1 MNRAILE
8 ANESVRLAPYACLA
22 TQSRGRQY
30 QEPPSETR
38 TCFQR
43 DRDRIIHSKAFRRL
57 KQKTQVFLATESDHY
72 RSRLTHTLEVSQIS
86 RHVGRLLQLNE
97 DLCESIALAH
107 DLGHTPFGHSGERI
121 LNTLMAS
128 DGGFEHN
135 QQSRRIVDYL
145 ESRYPTFPG
154 LNLSHEVR
162 EGLLKHRAPSAPRPH
177 TPRWVT
183 LEAQVCNLADEIAY
197 NTHDIDDGV
206 RGGLIQESSV
216 LEQVPLWQ
224 QAHDTILNRYPHVSH
239 TQRMS
244 LTVSELIAM
253 QITDVLTE
261 SALQLAPYQGCTLSE
276 LQEAP
281 HPFIRFSDEMA
292 HKNQQLRQYLY
303 QALYAHPTIY
313 RMNKKGQRII
323 QRLFEVY
330 HDDPRLLPPMEPLLH
345 DDRSLSRKIA
355 DYIAGMTD
363 SFAIKEYDTLCL

>member
-1 MNRAILE
+1 MLE
-8 ANESVRLAPYACLA
+8 ANESLRLAPYACHA
-22 TQSRGRQY
+22 TQSQGRQY
-30 QEPPSETR
+30 PEPPSETR

-57 KQKTQVFLATESDHY
+57 KQKTQVFLATESDHT

-86 RHVGRLLQLNE
+86 RHLGRLLQLNE
-97 DLCESIALAH
+97 ELCESIALAH
-107 DLGHTPFGHSGERI
+107 DLGHTPFGHSGERA

-154 LNLSHEVR
+154 LNLSYEVR
-162 EGLLKHRAPSAPRPH
+162 EGLLKHRPPVDG
-177 TPRWVT
+177 TPDPTGWHT

-197 NTHDIDDGV
+197 NTHDIDDGI
-206 RGGLIQESSV
+206 RGGLILESAV

-224 QAHDTILNRYPHVSH
+224 QAHDTILTRYPNITHS
-239 TQRMS
+239 QRIS

-261 SALQLAPYQGCTLSE
+261 SERQLRPYKGAHLSDLQH
-276 LQEAP
+276 AP
-281 HPFIRFSDEMA
+281 HPLIRFSKEMA
-292 HKNQQLRQYLY
+292 QKNQVLRDYLY
-303 QALYAHPTIY
+303 QAVYAHPTIY

-323 QRLFEVY
+323 QRLFEAY
-330 HDDPRLLPPMEPLLH
+330 HEDPRLLPPMDPLLH
-345 DDRSLSRKIA
+345 DNRSWSRKVA

-363 SFAIKEYDTLCL
+363 SFAMKEYDTLCL